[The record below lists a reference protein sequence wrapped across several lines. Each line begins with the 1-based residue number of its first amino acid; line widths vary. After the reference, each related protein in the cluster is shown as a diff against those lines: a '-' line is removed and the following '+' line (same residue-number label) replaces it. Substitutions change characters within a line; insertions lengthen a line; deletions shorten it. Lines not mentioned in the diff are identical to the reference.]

1 MPEILFC
8 LMGPTASGKTALAS
22 ELIKHFPFEIIS
34 VDSAMV
40 YREMNI
46 GTAKPTPEELLQV
59 PHHLIDI
66 IDPTESYSAAQFCTD
81 VFTLC
86 RAIFTRGKIPLLV
99 GGTMMYFNALQQG
112 LSTLPQAN
120 ETIRASLLQQAEEYG
135 WAYLHQQLMQIDP
148 LSAARIHPNDTQRI
162 QRALEV
168 YQVSGKPLSS
178 FWSEQKEAL
187 AYRFVN
193 LILFPEDRAWLHK
206 RIALRFEQ
214 MLEQGFVNEVEQLL
228 QKWQLS
234 PSCPA
239 MRSVGY
245 RQVFDYL
252 AGDYDFETLRHKG
265 VVATRQLAKR
275 QLTWLRHW
283 QEATFFACE
292 NPSTVSEIIAL
303 INEILDNRAQND

>member
-8 LMGPTASGKTALAS
+8 LMGPTASGKTALAG

-34 VDSAMV
+34 VDSAMI

-46 GTAKPTPEELLQV
+46 GTAKPTWEELLQV

-66 IDPTESYSAAQFCTD
+66 LDPPESYSAAQFCTD
-81 VFTLC
+81 VLTLS
-86 RAIFTRGKIPLLV
+86 RAIYTRGKIPLLV

-120 ETIRASLLQQAEEYG
+120 ETIRASLLQQAAQFG
-135 WAYLHQQLMQIDP
+135 WIYLHQQLAQIDP
-148 LSAARIHPNDTQRI
+148 LSAAKIHPNDTQRI

-168 YQVSGKPLSS
+168 YQITGKPLST
-178 FWSEQKEAL
+178 FWSEQKETST
-187 AYRFVN
+187 YQFVN
-193 LILFPEDRAWLHK
+193 LILFPEDRAWLHT

-214 MLEQGFVNEVEQLL
+214 MLEQGFVNEVERLL

-234 PSCPA
+234 PTCPA

-252 AGDYDFETLRHKG
+252 AGDFDYETLRHKG
-265 VVATRQLAKR
+265 IVATRQLAKR

-283 QEATFFACE
+283 EAATFFACE
-292 NPSTVSEIIAL
+292 NPATVSEIMAL
-303 INEILDNRAQND
+303 INEILDNTAQND